1 MYGVSVYSQVAWSLT
16 IVFGLIG
23 AIQLIGPRFVRETYR
38 SWDFGPRV
46 RIVTGLLDIAAAV
59 MIALP
64 ALRGWGIALGA
75 ILTFGAVVVFL
86 NHRQYRYALPAIG
99 LLIAL
104 VPATVAVPRPAQV
117 QFIAQKGA
125 PASGPEKMFASDDG
139 KTSNVS
145 IEIERLEAG
154 EGERRS
160 F

>member
-23 AIQLIGPRFVRETYR
+23 AIQLIGPRFVREAYR
-38 SWDFGPRV
+38 SWDYGPRV
-46 RIVTGLLDIAAAV
+46 RIVTGLLDITAAV

-86 NHRQYRYALPAIG
+86 NHRQYRYALPAIA

-104 VPATVAVPRPAQV
+104 VPAAVAVPRPGQV
-117 QFIAQKGA
+117 QFIAQKA
-125 PASGPEKMFASDDG
+125 PPARGSERVLASDDG
-139 KTSNVS
+139 VISKIS
-145 IEIERLEAG
+145 IEQPGAG
-154 EGERRS
+154 ESEQRA